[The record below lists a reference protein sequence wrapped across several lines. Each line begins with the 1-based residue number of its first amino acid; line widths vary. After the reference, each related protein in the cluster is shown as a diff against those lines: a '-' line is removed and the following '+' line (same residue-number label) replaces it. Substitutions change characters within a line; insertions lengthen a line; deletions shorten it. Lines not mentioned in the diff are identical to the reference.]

1 MMWYAGSA
9 LAFWTICG
17 VLSKLTRE
25 DRAYVDSPRFIVG
38 SLVALFLGFSI
49 LVGGAGVAVGADRP
63 MGAGLVLAG
72 FVPGV
77 VLLIPWLWH
86 VLGLAAHEAGR
97 AAMGIDTMIVKRTYD
112 AAEKLMHERK
122 FEEAERAFLAEA
134 EKEIGDPLPLRRAGD
149 AALAEDRPE
158 AAVGHF
164 RRALER
170 IELAEDR
177 ATLAIRISEIQQSKL
192 GRKDEARRTLQELL
206 PRLGTTRTADLLR
219 ERINRMSE
227 DEPGGGGRLD
237 RPHEV

>member
-1 MMWYAGSA
+1 MMWFAGSA

-25 DRAYVDSPRFIVG
+25 DRAYIDSPRFIIG
-38 SLVALFLGFSI
+38 GLVAIFLGFSL
-49 LVGGAGVAVGADRP
+49 LVGGAGVAAEGMAP
-63 MGAGLVLAG
+63 MGAGLVLVG
-72 FVPGV
+72 FVPGL
-77 VLLIPWLWH
+77 VLLVPWLWH

-97 AAMGIDTMIVKRTYD
+97 AAMGIDTMVVKRTYD

-122 FEEAERAFLAEA
+122 FEEAERAFLDEA
-134 EKEIGDPLPLRRAGD
+134 EKEKEDPRPLRRAGD
-149 AALAEDRPE
+149 AALAEGRAE

-206 PRLGTTRTADLLR
+206 PRLGTTRTAELLR
-219 ERINRMSE
+219 ERINRLSE
-227 DEPGGGGRLD
+227 EESGGGRID
-237 RPHEV
+237 RPFEV